1 MDFFY
6 IFGGLVALVLLIAIA
21 EPQRFLPEPKD
32 KKFKV
37 GCTYWG
43 HYDGTEAEALSE
55 NRTIEVTKSTA
66 KEKTAIGHTTYAM
79 GRGVSMRG
87 A

>member
-6 IFGGLVALVLLIAIA
+6 VFGGIVALVLLVAIA
-21 EPQRFLPEPKD
+21 EPQRFLPERKD

-37 GCTYWG
+37 GVTYWG
-43 HYDGTEAEALSE
+43 HYDGTEAEASVE
-55 NRTIEVTKSTA
+55 NRTIEVTKSST
-66 KEKTAIGHTTYAM
+66 KEKTCIGHTTYAM